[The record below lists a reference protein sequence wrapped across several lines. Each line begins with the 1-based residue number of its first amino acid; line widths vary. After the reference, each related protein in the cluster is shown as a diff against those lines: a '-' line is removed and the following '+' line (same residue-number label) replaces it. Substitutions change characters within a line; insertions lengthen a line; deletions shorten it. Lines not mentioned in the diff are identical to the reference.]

1 MSIVDQLEAAGETLS
16 PVVRATLV
24 ALEKRVQALEPLE
37 PEVARLEA
45 RVRELE
51 AQLRM
56 DSSNSSRPPSSDPPG
71 RRPRRKRRSGRKR
84 GGQPGHKGHHRSL
97 LPPERVDHVLVHR
110 PADCRHCGHSLE
122 GAPEVGRPR
131 LHQVVELP
139 PVRAEVTEH
148 RAPAVSCPACGETTR
163 GAIPAEVA
171 SSGFGPRLVAL
182 AATLTSRFRLSRRDL
197 TAFFTD
203 LLDVPAPS
211 LGTTQAFVDE
221 ASAALLGAYRE
232 VREEVRASPHAGV
245 DETGWSLRGDTRWL
259 WTAACRGAALF
270 HLGPSRS
277 RRELRR
283 LIGTGYSGVVT
294 SDRWSAYKTCKRRQ
308 LCWAHL
314 ERNLEGLALRG
325 AEGATFARWGLAEC
339 ERLFRLWRQVRE
351 GELERRALPKRIR
364 PLRARV
370 ARLLARGTESAEPK
384 VAAFSRDLTAH
395 WPALWTFVTDEE
407 VEPTNNDAERA
418 LRRPVLW
425 RKCSFGSQSGKGLRF
440 VERVLTLT
448 ETCRRQSMNVLDYL
462 SEAIVA
468 HRRNAPAPRLLPTG

>member
-1 MSIVDQLEAAGETLS
+1 MTPRAMSIVRELEAAGETLS
-16 PVVRATLV
+16 PAVRAALV
-24 ALEKRVQALEPLE
+24 ALES
-37 PEVARLEA
+37 EVARLQA

-110 PADCRHCGHSLE
+110 PADCRRCGHSLE

-131 LHQVVELP
+131 IHQVVELP

-148 RAPAVSCPACGETTR
+148 RAPALSCPACGTTTR
-163 GAIPAEVA
+163 AALPAEVA
-171 SSGFGPRLVAL
+171 SSRFGPRLVAL

-197 TAFFTD
+197 EAFFGD

-211 LGTTQAFVDE
+211 LGTTQAFTDE
-221 ASAALLGAYRE
+221 ASAALLPAYRE
-232 VREEVRASPHAGV
+232 VRRAVRRSKHAGV
-245 DETGWSLRGDTRWL
+245 DETGWSLRGQTRWL
-259 WTAACRGAALF
+259 WTAACRSATLF

-283 LIGTGYSGVVT
+283 LLGAGYSGVVT
-294 SDRWSAYKTCKRRQ
+294 SDRWSAYKTCERRQ

-325 AEGATFARWGLAEC
+325 EEGAAFARWGLAEC
-339 ERLFRLWRQVRE
+339 ERLFRLWHEVQK
-351 GELERRALPKRIR
+351 GDLERAALAKRIR
-364 PLRARV
+364 PLRARM

-384 VAAFSRDLTAH
+384 VAAFSRDLRAH
-395 WPALWTFVTDEE
+395 WPALWTFVTDEN
-407 VEPTNNDAERA
+407 VEPTNNAAERA
-418 LRRPVLW
+418 LRRAVLW

-440 VERVLTLT
+440 VERMLTLA
-448 ETCRRQSMNVLDYL
+448 ETCRQQSVNVLDYL
-462 SEAIVA
+462 TRAIVA
-468 HRRNAPAPRLLPTG
+468 NRQNGPAPRLLPTG